1 MPTTTTDA
9 YIPLQLRSLV
19 IFDKQ
24 LLDIDTHV
32 SVFVCMV
39 ETITIGKSSLVRL
52 VGTVA
57 VWSHLN
63 GVNKKH
69 EFRSGFSCTY
79 FSELENPGAWP
90 ND

>member
-32 SVFVCMV
+32 RVFVCMV
-39 ETITIGKSSLVRL
+39 ETITIGNWQVKFSQ
-52 VGTVA
+52 VG
-57 VWSHLN
+57 WSHS
-63 GVNKKH
+63 V
-69 EFRSGFSCTY
+69 E
-79 FSELENPGAWP
+79 PP
-90 ND
+90 